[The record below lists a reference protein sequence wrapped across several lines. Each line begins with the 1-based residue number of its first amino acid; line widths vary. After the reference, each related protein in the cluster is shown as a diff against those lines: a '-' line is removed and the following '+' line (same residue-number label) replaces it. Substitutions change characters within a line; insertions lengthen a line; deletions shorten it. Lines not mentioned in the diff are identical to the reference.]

1 MKKYTGLIALML
13 IIALCLSAC
22 GKEEELGQWEMPV
35 VDSKPTVAPTAIPS
49 IGGGN
54 PETYVWNEAE
64 YFSMADPGAAPESI
78 QEKYGPNDTMGLFP
92 YNFMPASIFS
102 ESYSKYQKLSLKKT
116 NHEVMLDPTDN
127 SLARNAY
134 VEFVFAPKSGSESQS
149 LYVMAELL
157 SYEQAEK
164 IYNEKV
170 YPHVSYA
177 DGARPQHSR
186 YYLRDFVLLKCGG
199 QRLAQILKLTPAS
212 YFTDVQAARIEAE
225 QNGEVFVPAR
235 QILLTITCGLEM
247 SDEEFIA
254 AVTTILSFSD
264 GSEKPVV
271 EEPGLPKPGEKGA
284 A

>member
-1 MKKYTGLIALML
+1 MKKYTRALALLLIAVL
-13 IIALCLSAC
+13 ALSAC
-22 GKEEELGQWEMPV
+22 GKEEELGAWEMPV

-49 IGGGN
+49 IGGGT
-54 PETYVWNEAE
+54 PEIYVWNEAE
-64 YFSMADPGAAPESI
+64 YLNMSDPGAAPDSI
-78 QEKYGPNDTMGLFP
+78 QEKYGPKDTAAFFP
-92 YNFMPASIFS
+92 YNFLPDTIFS

-116 NHEVMLDPTDN
+116 NHELMLDPVEKQ
-127 SLARNAY
+127 LASNAY
-134 VEFVFAPKSGSESQS
+134 VEFVYAPKSGKDSQS

-157 SYEQAEK
+157 SYEQTEK

-170 YPHVSYA
+170 YPHATYT
-177 DGARPQHSR
+177 DGARPTLSR
-186 YYLRDFVLLKCGG
+186 YYLKDFVLSKCGE
-199 QRLAQILKLTPAS
+199 QRFAQILKLTPTS

-225 QNGEVFVPAR
+225 QNGEIFVPAR